1 MQKTATG
8 KKLYSATDIVN
19 FLECEH
25 LTALDL
31 HNLEEKLLKA
41 PVDEQAKL
49 IQDKGLAHEASY
61 VNKLQSTNLSF
72 IDISKVGASNEEKAQ
87 ATLTAMKNGIQIIFQ
102 ATFLDDQFLGHADF
116 LRRIETPSS
125 LGSYSYEVLDTKLSL
140 SVKAKFVIQLA
151 FYSDFLKKIQGVL
164 PQNMYVVLGNGDEE
178 ALKCSEF
185 AEFYERQKQRF
196 LEKVNSDL
204 KNASYP
210 EPCDQCDLCHWR
222 DICKKRWEEDDHLSQ
237 VANILKVHIHRLE
250 ESGIKTLEQL
260 AKIDPEKRI
269 PKIATPIIKKLHHQ
283 ARLQYEARID
293 PVKQKTG
300 IIELIKSEATDLP
313 DANPKGLE
321 RLPAPDTGDLFFDME
336 GNPLEEGGL
345 EYLFGLYFVDNGK
358 AIFKPFW
365 AHSRSE
371 EKIAFEEF
379 MDFVIARL
387 KLFPQAHIYHYAPY
401 EVTALKKLMGLHGT
415 REAAVDD
422 LLRMHKM
429 IDLYRVVREGI
440 RVSEPRY
447 SIKNIEKFYL
457 EKRSGEVTN
466 AGASIVFYEKW
477 KQTNDQKLLQDI
489 EDYNK
494 EDVRSTYELRNW
506 LIKLRPK
513 EMPWISYPEPVQ
525 TEKQID
531 STSRKDIAEKKLED
545 FRRNLLKDLAED
557 DKTWTEADRH
567 RVLTFQLLDFHR
579 RTAKPEWWGVFDRQA
594 MSTEE
599 RLDNPECIAGMS
611 EQIGNAIRDA
621 QSMRFTFR
629 YPDQDFKLKTGD
641 SVVLADSLKSI
652 NGLVVDEENQS
663 VSFKIT
669 DPTLIQTGC
678 IDIAASRTINA
689 DVLVNGLFRYAEEVI
704 GETKKY
710 PAIDAILMR
719 LSPSIKGHTE
729 GKPLTTDRAT
739 VKEVSAVVASMNS
752 SYLFIQGPP
761 GAGKTYTGSRVILD
775 LLKAGKRV
783 GVTSNSHKAIVN
795 LLHAI
800 EKEAIASN
808 FKFKG
813 VKKSSRDS
821 VFDQVRGEL
830 IKDVYDTRSFLAA
843 NAQLIAGTA
852 WAMADPLLD
861 QTLDYLFV
869 DEAGQVSLGHLI
881 PAAISSKNIVLLGD
895 QMQLSQPT
903 QGVHPG
909 ESGLSVLDFLL
920 KGQSTIA
927 PDRGIFLGTTWRM
940 HPKVCSFISDAVYDS
955 RLQPEPRNE
964 KRQLVL
970 NKDADSS
977 LISAGIKFIP
987 ISHQGCTQ
995 HSVQEVQII
1004 KSIYLNLLTQ
1014 SYTDESGTSKAIT
1027 AENILIVSPYNM
1039 QVNKLKLS
1047 LPEGARVGT
1056 VDKFQGQEAEVVIIS
1071 MATSSG
1077 EDLPRDIEFL
1087 FSKNRLNVAVSRA
1100 KCLAILIA
1108 NPSLMDIKCK
1118 TANQMSLVN
1127 TLCWLAKVSK

>member
-1 MQKTATG
+1 MQKLASG
-8 KKLYSATDIVN
+8 KKLFSATDIVN

-25 LTALDL
+25 LTALDIR
-31 HNLEEKLLKA
+31 NLEEKLPKA
-41 PVDEQAKL
+41 LVDEQAKL
-49 IQDKGLAHEASY
+49 IQDKGMAHEAAY
-61 VNKLQSTNLSF
+61 VKKIQSTSLSF
-72 IDISKVGASNEEKAQ
+72 IDISKVGSTNEEKAH
-87 ATLTAMKNGIQIIFQ
+87 ATLKAMKDGVEIIFQ
-102 ATFLDDQFLGHADF
+102 ATFLDDQFLGYADF
-116 LRRIETPSS
+116 LRRTEIPSL

-151 FYSDFLKKIQGVL
+151 FYSDLLKEIQGVL
-164 PQNMYVVLGNGDEE
+164 PHNMYVILGNGDEE
-178 ALKCSEF
+178 ALKCSDF
-185 AEFYERQKQRF
+185 AEFYERQKHRF
-196 LEKVNSDL
+196 LKKVNSNQQDS
-204 KNASYP
+204 SYP

-222 DICKKRWEEDDHLSQ
+222 DICKKRWEDDDHLSQ
-237 VANILKVHIHRLE
+237 VANILKVHVHRLE
-250 ESGIKTLEQL
+250 DSGIKTLEQL

-269 PKIATPIIKKLHHQ
+269 PKIATPILRKLQHQ
-283 ARLQYEARID
+283 AQLQYEARID
-293 PVKQKTG
+293 PVKKQTG
-300 IIELIKSEATDLP
+300 IFELIKAESTDLQ
-313 DANPKGLE
+313 NPAPRGLE
-321 RLPAPDTGDLFFDME
+321 RLPAPNAGDLFFDME

-345 EYLFGLYFVDNGK
+345 EYLFGLYFIDNEK
-358 AIFKPFW
+358 AVFKPFW

-371 EKIAFEEF
+371 EKLAFEKF

-387 KLFPQAHIYHYAPY
+387 KQYPDAHIYHYAPY

-415 REAAVDD
+415 REAAVDE
-422 LLRMHKM
+422 LLRKHKM
-429 IDLYRVVREGI
+429 IDLYRVVREGV

-477 KQTNDQKLLQDI
+477 KQTNDQKLLQEI

-513 EMPWISYPEPVQ
+513 NMPWVSYPEPET
-525 TEKQID
+525 TEKQKD
-531 STSRKDIAEKKLED
+531 NASRKDIAEKKLED
-545 FRRNLLKDLAED
+545 FRENLLKKLDVDE
-557 DKTWTEADRH
+557 KKWTAADRH

-579 RTAKPEWWGVFDRQA
+579 RTAKPEWWGIFDRQA

-599 RLDNPECIAGMS
+599 RLDNPECIAGLT
-611 EQIGNAIRDA
+611 EQVGNAVRDA

-641 SVVLADSLKSI
+641 SVILADSLKSL

-669 DPTLIQTGC
+669 DASLIQTGRT
-678 IDIAASRTINA
+678 DIAASRTINT
-689 DVLVNGLFRYAEEVI
+689 DVLVNGLFRYAEQVI
-704 GETKKY
+704 SKTKKY
-710 PAIDAILMR
+710 PAIDSLLMR
-719 LSPSIKGHTE
+719 LPPSIKGYAA
-729 GKPLTTDRAT
+729 GQPLTTDRAT
-739 VKEVSAVVASMNS
+739 VKEVSAVVSSMNL

-775 LLKAGKRV
+775 LLKAGNRV

-800 EKEAIASN
+800 EKEALASN
-808 FKFKG
+808 FKFRG
-813 VKKSSRDS
+813 IKKSSRDS
-821 VFDQVRGEL
+821 ESDQVRGEL
-830 IKDVYDTRSFLAA
+830 IKDAFDSKSFLAS
-843 NAQLIAGTA
+843 NAQLMSGTA
-852 WAMADPLLD
+852 WAMADPNLD

-881 PAAISSKNIVLLGD
+881 PAATSSRNIVLLGD

-920 KGQSTIA
+920 KGQATIP

-940 HPKVCSFISDAVYDS
+940 HPKVCKFISDAVYDS
-955 RLQPEPRNE
+955 RLLPEPRNE
-964 KRQLVL
+964 KRHLVL
-970 NKDADSS
+970 NDDADPNI
-977 LISAGIKFIP
+977 LSAGIKFIP
-987 ISHQGCTQ
+987 VLHDGCRQ
-995 HSVQEVQII
+995 HSHQEVQRI
-1004 KSIYLNLLTQ
+1004 KSLYLNLLTQ
-1014 SYTDESGTSKAIT
+1014 SYTDESGTVQAIT

-1039 QVNKLKLS
+1039 QVNKLKHS

-1100 KCLAILIA
+1100 KCLAILVA
-1108 NPSLMDIKCK
+1108 NPSLMDINCK
-1118 TANQMSLVN
+1118 TSTQISLVN
-1127 TLCWLAKVSK
+1127 TLCWLAKESL

>member
-1 MQKTATG
+1 MQKTASG

-25 LTALDL
+25 LTTLDIQ
-31 HNLEEKLLKA
+31 NLDEKLLKA

-49 IQDKGLAHEASY
+49 IQDKGLAHEAEY
-61 VNKLQSTNLSF
+61 VKKLQSTNLSF
-72 IDISKVGASNEEKAQ
+72 IDISKAGASNEEKAQ

-102 ATFLDDQFLGHADF
+102 ATFLDDQFIGYADF

-151 FYSDFLKKIQGVL
+151 FYSDLLKKIQGVL

-178 ALKCSEF
+178 ALKCSDF

-196 LEKVNSDL
+196 LEKVNLNHKD
-204 KNASYP
+204 ASYP

-237 VANILKVHIHRLE
+237 VANILKVHIRRLE

-269 PKIATPIIKKLHHQ
+269 PKVATPIIKKLHHQ

-293 PVKQKTG
+293 SLKQKTG
-300 IIELIKSEATDLP
+300 IFELIKSEQTDLP

-336 GNPLEEGGL
+336 GNPLEAGGL
-345 EYLFGLYFVDNGK
+345 EYLFGLYFIDNGK

-371 EKIAFEEF
+371 EKVAFEEF
-379 MDFVIARL
+379 MDFVISRL
-387 KLFPQAHIYHYAPY
+387 NQYPQAHVYHYAPY

-415 REAAVDD
+415 REAAVDE
-422 LLRMHKM
+422 LLRKHKM
-429 IDLYRVVREGI
+429 IDLYRIVKEGI
-440 RVSEPRY
+440 RVSEPKY

-477 KQTNDQKLLQDI
+477 KQTNDPELLQDI

-506 LIKLRPK
+506 LLKLRPL
-513 EMPWISYPEPVQ
+513 EMPWVRYPEPEL
-525 TEKQID
+525 TEKQKNNA
-531 STSRKDIAEKKLED
+531 SRKDIAEKKLED
-545 FRRNLLKDLAED
+545 FRRNLLKDLAVD
-557 DKTWTEADRH
+557 DKTWTEVDRH

-599 RLDNPECIAGMS
+599 RLDNPECIAGLS
-611 EQIGNAIRDA
+611 EQIGNPVRDA

-641 SVVLADSLKSI
+641 SVILADSLKSI
-652 NGLVVDEENQS
+652 NSLVVDEENQT

-669 DPTLIQTGC
+669 DASLIQAGGT
-678 IDIAASRTINA
+678 DIAASRTINT
-689 DVLVNGLFRYAEEVI
+689 DVLVNGLFRYAEEVVRQ
-704 GETKKY
+704 TKKY
-710 PAIDAILMR
+710 TAIDALLMR
-719 LSPSIKGHTE
+719 LPPSIKGYIE
-729 GKPLTTDRAT
+729 GKPLTNDRAT
-739 VKEVSAVVASMNS
+739 VEEVSAVVASMNS

-800 EKEAIASN
+800 EKEAVATS

-813 VKKSSRDS
+813 IKKSSKESDL
-821 VFDQVRGEL
+821 DQVRGEL
-830 IKDVYDTRSFLAA
+830 IKDVYDTRSFLAS
-843 NAQLIAGTA
+843 NAQLISGTA
-852 WAMADPLLD
+852 WAMADPHLD

-881 PAAISSKNIVLLGD
+881 PAATSSKNIVLLGD

-920 KGQSTIA
+920 KGQATIA

-940 HPKVCSFISDAVYDS
+940 HPKVCKFISDAVYDS

-970 NKDADSS
+970 SKDADSS
-977 LISAGIKFIP
+977 LIPAGIKFIP
-987 ISHQGCTQ
+987 VSHQGCTQ
-995 HSVQEVQII
+995 HSHQEVQKI
-1004 KSIYLNLLTQ
+1004 KSIYLNLLEQ
-1014 SYTDESGTSKAIT
+1014 SYTDEGGTIHAIT

-1047 LPEGARVGT
+1047 LPEGARIGT

-1100 KCLAILIA
+1100 KSLAILVA
-1108 NPSLMDIKCK
+1108 NPSLMHIKCK
-1118 TANQMSLVN
+1118 TVNQMSLVN
-1127 TLCWLAKVSK
+1127 TLCWLAKVSS